1 MWGWLVSVLVS
12 CSHPVTVKLCHVTL
26 ISTNTAVGI
35 FSVHSLLFWVL
46 GDSKKAL
53 ANFFGALGSLF
64 SSDNVHLCTMCIV
77 SLKEWGDD
85 SHTGWLDKWQLVGKI
100 SLPAKQSLFSKVS
113 STGRQHIFILLTKPS
128 KIWYRVRG
136 KARSAYQCFLVVINW
151 VIQWK
156 AAKGEV
162 FGIPE
167 VLMENQHFP
176 EGLLPT
182 FLLLSLLLASLVQYQ
197 VEVLSIQNHSI
208 TFLSGC
214 PLGGPCLFIHILSA
228 SYHLVIWWLFSKEY

>member
-85 SHTGWLDKWQLVGKI
+85 SHTGWLDEWQLVGKI

-136 KARSAYQCFLVVINW
+136 KARSAYQCFLVVIKLSHS
-151 VIQWK
+151 VK
-156 AAKGEV
+156 SCKGWGFQDSGSFDGEST
-162 FGIPE
+162 FSWGASP
-167 VLMENQHFP
+167 HFSP
-176 EGLLPT
+176 SVPFAGVACPISGGSFVKSKSLYYLSFRVPSGGALP
-182 FLLLSLLLASLVQYQ
+182 FYPYS
-197 VEVLSIQNHSI
+197 
-208 TFLSGC
+208 
-214 PLGGPCLFIHILSA
+214 
-228 SYHLVIWWLFSKEY
+228 